1 MQFLVIAYDGKD
13 AAAASRRAAARPAHL
28 EGANHLNKAG
38 NIIIGGAILNENN
51 EMIGSTLCVDF
62 NTRKDLDEWRVAR
75 YYSSAYSSCYYAF
88 LNQKQTVFSGRYY
101 GYPENL

>member
-13 AAAASRRAAARPAHL
+13 AAAASRRTAARPAHL

-62 NTRKDLDEWRVAR
+62 NTREELDEWLSEDPYVTEGVW
-75 YYSSAYSSCYYAF
+75 
-88 LNQKQTVFSGRYY
+88 QDITVQPIRLAITPS
-101 GYPENL
+101 